1 MMHKQGLTLIKYG
14 VDGKK
19 TRKKGRGSN
28 VFRPHF
34 SFPRSDSRAGEQPSG
49 EQLDREE
56 AGWLTFLSN
65 YGAEETLSDANR
77 S

>member
-1 MMHKQGLTLIKYG
+1 MMHKQGLTLIKYS

-19 TRKKGRGSN
+19 KSEKGRGSN
-28 VFRPHF
+28 IFHPHF
-34 SFPRSDSRAGEQPSG
+34 SFPRTDSRAGEQPSG
-49 EQLDREE
+49 EQLDRDE